1 MGIQS
6 VERAISILELFK
18 KDKQL
23 GLAEITKSIGL
34 SKSTLHTIIKT
45 LEANNL
51 LRQDKDTK
59 KYQLGYSILELGIR
73 QGNELDINKNAL
85 GPLQKLS
92 NDLKRLCSLGIW
104 DNNSILVITRT
115 IPHFTYV
122 HTFLSAH
129 AQPGPRIPAYCS
141 SFGKVI
147 LAFMQEEAVEKCLNE
162 VDLLPF
168 TPNTITNKDKLI
180 EDLAQIRK
188 RGYSIDKREFTEIMA
203 ISAPIRGIS
212 GKLEGAIS
220 IRLDL
225 EDYDKEDLEE
235 FAGPLHRT
243 AYEISMNMG
252 YQPIPMGM
260 RAF

>member
-6 VERAISILELFK
+6 IERAIAILELFK
-18 KDKQL
+18 KNKQL
-23 GLAEITKSIGL
+23 GLAEITELIGL
-34 SKSTLHTIIKT
+34 SKTTIHTIIKT
-45 LEANNL
+45 LEENNL

-59 KYQLGYSILELGIR
+59 KYQLGYSILELGIK
-73 QGNELDINKNAL
+73 QSAELDINKTAL

-92 NDLKRLCSLGIW
+92 NDQKKICSVGIW
-104 DNNSILVITRT
+104 DNNSILVTLRT

-122 HTFLSAH
+122 NAFLS

-141 SFGKVI
+141 TFGKVI
-147 LAFMQEEAVEKCLNE
+147 LAFMQKDAVERYLNE

-168 TPNTITNKDKLI
+168 TPNTITNKEKLI
-180 EDLAQIRK
+180 EDLARTRK
-188 RGYSIDKREFTEIMA
+188 RGYSIDEREFTQIMA
-203 ISAPIRGIS
+203 IGAPVRGTS

-225 EDYDKEDLEE
+225 ENYDKDNLEE
-235 FAGPLHRT
+235 FAGPLIRT

-252 YQPIPMGM
+252 YQPVPMGM
-260 RAF
+260 